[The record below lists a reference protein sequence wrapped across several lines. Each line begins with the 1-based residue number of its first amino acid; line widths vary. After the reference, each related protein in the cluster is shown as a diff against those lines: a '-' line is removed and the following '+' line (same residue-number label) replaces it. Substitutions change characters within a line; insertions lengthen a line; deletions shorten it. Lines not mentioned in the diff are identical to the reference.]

1 MVKYLYIL
9 GLINVKRMKKKLNLH
24 EIRYFKNNLIYRF
37 VLNIFVDVQKL
48 VFDAT
53 VKISSIR
60 ITEYTILKK
69 QFQEKF
75 IS

>member
-1 MVKYLYIL
+1 
-9 GLINVKRMKKKLNLH
+9 MKKKLNLH
-24 EIRYFKNNLIYRF
+24 EIRYFKNNLIYSF

-60 ITEYTILKK
+60 ITEYRILEK

>member
-1 MVKYLYIL
+1 MLEYLYIL

-24 EIRYFKNNLIYRF
+24 EIRYFKNNLIYCF

-60 ITEYTILKK
+60 ITEYRILEK